1 MAIEDYFDPYEYD
14 DDDRNE
20 DATCR
25 YCGAN
30 NLTWNQLP
38 DGRWRLLNPSGRI
51 HFCKP
56 YRATRVASPDDFEDL
71 TKC

>member
-14 DDDRNE
+14 ADRYE

-25 YCGAN
+25 YCGASS
-30 NLTWNQLP
+30 LTWDQLP
-38 DGRWRLLNPSGRI
+38 DGRWRLLNPSGRA
-51 HFCKP
+51 HQCKP
-56 YRATRVASPDDFEDL
+56 YRATRVANPDDFEDL